1 MDGLDLPLWWQ
12 KFDHESSLHC
22 LWPSEATERAAKA
35 RGCVFFYTSTD
46 NVKQQH
52 SKKKHEKISVKRHS
66 V

>member
-35 RGCVFFYTSTD
+35 RGCVFVFHV
-46 NVKQQH
+46 N
-52 SKKKHEKISVKRHS
+52 
-66 V
+66 